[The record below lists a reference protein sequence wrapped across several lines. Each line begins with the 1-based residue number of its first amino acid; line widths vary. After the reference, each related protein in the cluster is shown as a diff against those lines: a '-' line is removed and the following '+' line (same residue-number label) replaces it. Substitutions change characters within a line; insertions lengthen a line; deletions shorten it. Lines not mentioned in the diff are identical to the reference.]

1 MRVGVAGRG
10 RGLLRPG
17 GGVGHGGLVAVAGWK
32 PRSGRFAAFA
42 DWLVEGRTGGVTA
55 VAANRA
61 ALKWRIGEARVAREV
76 GRRKEAGS
84 YGTSRVA
91 GSM

>member
-17 GGVGHGGLVAVAGWK
+17 GGVGHGGLVAVAGCPGPVALPLSQTGWW
-32 PRSGRFAAFA
+32 R
-42 DWLVEGRTGGVTA
+42 GRTGGVTA

-61 ALKWRIGEARVAREV
+61 ALEWRICEARVAREV